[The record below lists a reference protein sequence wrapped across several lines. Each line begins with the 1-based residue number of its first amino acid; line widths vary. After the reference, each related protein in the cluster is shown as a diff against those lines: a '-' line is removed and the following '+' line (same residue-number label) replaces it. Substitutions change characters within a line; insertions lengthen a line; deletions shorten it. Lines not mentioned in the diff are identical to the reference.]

1 MQKVSR
7 QISGHCSW
15 VQKCRSAVRLQWCST
30 LCHVCRF
37 SKTLLQSVKD
47 EICVI
52 FSSFL
57 LPPPVYFQTRPS
69 TSFLWDWRHNLY
81 KRNASKEVT
90 RDDPAR
96 CALLARANGNRV
108 SNTVMRT
115 SYSSIIFLVKGFDS
129 AEQAKHCSEHARPHT
144 HARTLRCNGA
154 QNPSYRLDLHL
165 LWLQVFV

>member
-1 MQKVSR
+1 M
-7 QISGHCSW
+7 
-15 VQKCRSAVRLQWCST
+15 
-30 LCHVCRF
+30 
-37 SKTLLQSVKD
+37 KD

-57 LPPPVYFQTRPS
+57 LPPPSIFKRGRARAFSEIGGT
-69 TSFLWDWRHNLY
+69 TSINEMPL
-81 KRNASKEVT
+81 KRVT

-165 LWLQVFV
+165 L